1 LPRLHPTKLRWLAI
15 PLCAALSCATGKSAE
30 RDAQVEELRG
40 QLASQGEQ
48 IRSQQQRIEAL
59 EARLSAL
66 ASTSRPPPPPPAT
79 PAEPP
84 VKIEYDGPTK
94 KLETVKLHPQPTS
107 GRAER
112 RPPRVS
118 PSSSASP
125 AAQPPQLPSSVE
137 LKEPDSDALAELDK
151 PPHVDTRM
159 NPAFLA
165 DQNFAQAVQQL
176 NSGEYAQAEAQ
187 FLSFAA
193 RFPRN
198 ASADDAIYFAGLA
211 RAATGDCK
219 GALAEFDRVLRD
231 YPATNARV
239 ESKLEKGRCLLQIG
253 KRAEGRAVLEK
264 MLVEEQGALE
274 NQQAKA
280 LLERSAN

>member
-48 IRSQQQRIEAL
+48 LRSQQQRIEAL

-66 ASTSRPPPPPPAT
+66 ASTSRPPPPTAT

-84 VKIEYDGPTK
+84 AKIEYDGPAK
-94 KLETVKLHPQPTS
+94 KLETVKLHPQPKS

-112 RPPRVS
+112 RSLRVTS
-118 PSSSASP
+118 SSSASP
-125 AAQPPQLPSSVE
+125 AALPPQLPSSVE

-165 DQNFAQAVQQL
+165 DQNFAQAVRQL

-211 RAATGDCK
+211 RAAAGDCK

-253 KRAEGRAVLEK
+253 KRAEGRSVLEK
-264 MLVEEQGALE
+264 MLVEEPGALE